1 MIFPP
6 GGLGQMGVYFQDF
19 GVIPAYSA
27 TRKARAR
34 SARFDKHPAAGI
46 LASLL
51 APGIPGA

>member
-34 SARFDKHPAAGI
+34 SARFDKHPTAGI